1 MADLREQTGEGTLYD
16 TEGAELASTVAY
28 CIAPGSAVGEDETSW
43 GGDLFFRFE
52 DEELGAGTCVLAL
65 EDGTRVNIDIDPRIA
80 GDGDPRQVAFRGVG
94 EFGQRVI

>member
-1 MADLREQTGEGTLYD
+1 MADLREQTGEGTLCG

-28 CIAPGSAVGEDETSW
+28 RIVPEPVVGEDETTW

-65 EDGTRVNIDIDPRIA
+65 EDGTRINIDIDSRRA
-80 GDGDPRQVAFRGVG
+80 DDGDPRQVAFRGVG
-94 EFGQRVI
+94 GFGQRVI